1 MNYSK
6 YINNYQ
12 NYPKNNKMSKIKLLN
27 RKKNENCFK
36 KP

>member
-27 RKKNENCFK
+27 RKNK
-36 KP
+36 